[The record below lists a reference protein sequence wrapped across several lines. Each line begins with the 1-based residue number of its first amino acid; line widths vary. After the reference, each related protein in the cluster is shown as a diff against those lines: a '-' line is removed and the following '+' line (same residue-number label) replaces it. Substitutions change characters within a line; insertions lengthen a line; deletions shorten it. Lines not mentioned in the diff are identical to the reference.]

1 MDKDKDLQDRRDE
14 ATDDTTLDE
23 IEQDENL
30 ADTDSDAPSPAPDEG
45 GGREDDSNL
54 DGVG

>member
-54 DGVG
+54 DGV